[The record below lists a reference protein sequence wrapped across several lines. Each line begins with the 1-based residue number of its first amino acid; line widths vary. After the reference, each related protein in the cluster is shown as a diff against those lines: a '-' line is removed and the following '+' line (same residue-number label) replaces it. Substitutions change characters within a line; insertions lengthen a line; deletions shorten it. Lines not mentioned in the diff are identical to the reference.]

1 MAESTQKLRGLLV
14 SQFFGAFNDNA
25 WKLVVTF
32 LAIRFLQLSYGV
44 DPAGFQ
50 AKSQSQATLTF
61 CVLTLPLILFS
72 IPAGVLAD
80 RISKRRVIIGLKL
93 AEVILMGS
101 AALVLWLDPERLL
114 MPLVILGLMGAQ
126 SALFSPAKY
135 GILPEL
141 LGHEQLSHGNARL
154 EMWTFLAIILG
165 TGTGGLLLDLSAH
178 RLWIP
183 GALLF
188 CFSLIGFSAAFAV
201 PKVPAARTEGN
212 FLGTLRQAWDGIRGR
227 RILKLAVVGSVFY
240 WTIASLLG
248 QDILVYAKTSLG
260 LSDTL
265 SGVPLAV
272 FGLGVGAG
280 SLLAGRLSRSKV
292 EYGLIPL
299 GAVLMTAAG
308 FTLAALS
315 PEFQVLLMLMVIIGV
330 ASGLIVVPL
339 NALIQWHAPADRRG
353 GVIALANVFVFGG
366 ILLGSLSAGFF
377 AELGFSPG
385 GLFLV
390 SSVALAAGTLW
401 SLWLLPD
408 ALLRVFLLLL
418 TLTFYRIR
426 VIGAER
432 VPTRGRVLLAPNH
445 VSLVDALVLI
455 SSLDRPI
462 RFLVDEAYFGN
473 RLLNPFMKLL
483 QAIPVS
489 AAAGPRSLL
498 RALRTAAECLE
509 QDEVV
514 GIFPEGEMT
523 RTGGLLPFRRG
534 IERLAKRSNAVIV
547 PVYLDGLWGSVFSY
561 RGGRVLFKR
570 PRRILHQTTVSF
582 GEPLPPETPAE
593 EVRQTVQKLGAES
606 WARRREDTRPLHASF
621 LRRARWH
628 PFSLLF
634 AEVDR
639 QLRSLQALAG
649 AVALA
654 RLLSPFWTGQQRVGI
669 LLPSSIAGALANI
682 AASLSGRESV
692 NLNFTAGEKALTS
705 AARQAE
711 LKTVLT
717 SRRFLQQSGVQVP
730 DSLQILYLEDF
741 LPELT
746 VGFKIWCGVLGFL
759 LPLKKLERW
768 CGSDHAAT
776 VAETVTVIFSSG
788 STGDPKG
795 VMLSHFNVAS
805 NVEGISQV
813 LGVNANDRAL
823 GILPFFHSFGF
834 VLFWFSA
841 TQGVPLVLHPSPVDA
856 RQIGN
861 LVHRFR
867 VTLMLAPPTFLQLYT
882 RRCAPGQFG
891 SLRLVIA
898 GAEKLTAQVAQAFE
912 QRFGLMPLE
921 GYGCTE
927 CAPVVTVST
936 PAFRSP
942 GYFQPGSRRGFVGR
956 PLPGIAVQIVD
967 PETFEPRPPGE
978 DGLLLIKGP
987 NVMQGYLNRPDLT
1000 RQAVKDDWYVTGD
1013 LAAVNEDGFLRIS
1026 DRISRFSKIGGEMV
1040 PHGRVEEALHHAL
1053 GGDWPAFAVTGLD
1066 DNRKGESLVVLHTCP
1081 AERIPE
1087 ILKMLKEM
1095 GLPNLFIPRADRFIA
1110 VDRIPLLGT
1119 GKVALSEVKRIASE
1133 RLSERQHRG

>member
-1 MAESTQKLRGLLV
+1 MTDPIGRIRGLLV

-32 LAIRFLQLSYGV
+32 LAIRFLQINYGG

-50 AKSQSQATLTF
+50 ARSQSQATLTF

-80 RISKRRVIIGLKL
+80 RVSKRRVIIALKL

-114 MPLVILGLMGAQ
+114 LPLVILGLMGAQ

-141 LGHEQLSHGNARL
+141 LGHEQLSSGNARL

-165 TGTGGLLLDLSAH
+165 TGTGGLLLDLSAQ
-178 RLWIP
+178 RLWVP

-188 CFSLIGFSAAFAV
+188 CLSLVGFSAAFAV
-201 PKVPAARTEGN
+201 PRVPAARTEGD
-212 FLGTLRQAWDGIRGR
+212 FLSTLRQAWGDIRGG
-227 RILKLAVVGSVFY
+227 RILKLAVIGSVFY

-248 QDILVYAKTSLG
+248 QNILVYAKTSLR

-265 SGVPLAV
+265 SGLPLAV

-299 GAVLMTAAG
+299 GAVLMTAVG
-308 FTLAALS
+308 FTLAVLS
-315 PEFQVLLMLMVIIGV
+315 PQFQLLSILMVAIGV

-339 NALIQWHAPADRRG
+339 NALIQWHSPADRRG

-377 AELGFSPG
+377 AQLGFSPG

-390 SSVALAAGTLW
+390 SSVALTAGTLW

-418 TLTFYRIR
+418 TLTFYRVR
-426 VIGAER
+426 VVGAER

-455 SSLDRPI
+455 ASLDRPI
-462 RFLVDEAYFGN
+462 RFLVDEAYFEN
-473 RLLNPFMKLL
+473 RFLNPFMRLL

-534 IERLAKRSNAVIV
+534 IERLAQRSNAVIV

-561 RGGRVLFKR
+561 QGGRVLFKR

-582 GEPLPPETPAE
+582 GEPLPPDTPAE
-593 EVRQTVQKLGAES
+593 GVRQAVQKLGAES
-606 WARRREDTRPLHASF
+606 WVRRRKYFRPLHASF
-621 LRRARWH
+621 LRRARRH

-639 QLRSLQALAG
+639 RVNFLQALAG
-649 AVALA
+649 AIALA
-654 RLLSPFWTGQQRVGI
+654 RLLRRPWAGQERVGI

-682 AASLSGRESV
+682 AASLSGRQSV
-692 NLNFTAGEKALTS
+692 NLNFTAGEEALAS
-705 AARQAE
+705 ASRQAE
-711 LKTVLT
+711 LKSALT
-717 SRRFLQQSGVQVP
+717 SRRFLQQSGVRVP
-730 DSLQILYLEDF
+730 DSLQMLYLEDI
-741 LPELT
+741 LPDLT
-746 VGFKIWCGVLGFL
+746 VGLKIRSVALGYL
-759 LPLKKLERW
+759 LPIRRLERW
-768 CGSDHAAT
+768 CGSDHEKT
-776 VAETVTVIFSSG
+776 LDETVTVIFSSG

-813 LGVNANDRAL
+813 LGVRAGDRAL

-834 VLFWFSA
+834 VLLWFSA
-841 TQGVPLVLHPSPVDA
+841 TQGVPLILHPSPVDA

-912 QRFGLMPLE
+912 QRFGLIPLE

-967 PETFEPRPPGE
+967 PETFESRAPGE

-1000 RQAVKDDWYVTGD
+1000 GQVLKDGWYVTGD

-1040 PHGRVEEALHHAL
+1040 PHGRVEEALHQAL
-1053 GGDWPAFAVTGLD
+1053 GGDSPAFAVTAVQD
-1066 DNRKGESLVVLHTCP
+1066 VRKGESLAVLHTC
-1081 AERIPE
+1081 AEERIPE
-1087 ILKMLKEM
+1087 ILKTLKEM
-1095 GLPNLFIPRADRFIA
+1095 GLPNLFIPRADRFVA
-1110 VDRIPLLGT
+1110 VAEIPVLGT
-1119 GKVALSEVKRIASE
+1119 GKVALSEVKRIANE
-1133 RLSERQHRG
+1133 RLSGRQ